1 MIVDQLPALRRL
13 PEHRRLLEQAVA
25 LFREDA
31 RVVGLVVGGSLAH
44 GQADFYSDVD
54 LYVVVRDG
62 RACEEVWGG
71 RETVAQKVGKRIVGV
86 DVDRD
91 TDGDSEGGA
100 PETLVV
106 VRA

>member
-44 GQADFYSDVD
+44 DQADFYS
-54 LYVVVRDG
+54 
-62 RACEEVWGG
+62 
-71 RETVAQKVGKRIVGV
+71 

-91 TDGDSEGGA
+91 TDGDSEGGVPKPWSWFVRSDQHERRAGVGVCHA
-100 PETLVV
+100 PS
-106 VRA
+106 

>member
-13 PEHRRLLEQAVA
+13 PEQRRLLEQAVA

-62 RACEEVWGG
+62 RAFEEV
-71 RETVAQKVGKRIVGV
+71 
-86 DVDRD
+86 
-91 TDGDSEGGA
+91 
-100 PETLVV
+100 
-106 VRA
+106 